1 MFINYFICVH
11 LDGAMWCPSDHQ
23 MEGFPY
29 FKRFKW
35 SRIFFLRRF
44 FSEIGGPYCA
54 RKSRVKGRPFLRR
67 KRGLGE
73 ATRRFLLFLDG
84 LFEDVKG
91 REGVERLFGKD
102 YLGMN
107 CHAPKPTLGA

>member
-1 MFINYFICVH
+1 M
-11 LDGAMWCPSDHQ
+11 
-23 MEGFPY
+23 
-29 FKRFKW
+29 
-35 SRIFFLRRF
+35 
-44 FSEIGGPYCA
+44 
-54 RKSRVKGRPFLRR
+54 KGRPFLRR

-107 CHAPKPTLGA
+107 TMLRFFSFSSYPLVHPLLPFV

>member
-1 MFINYFICVH
+1 M
-11 LDGAMWCPSDHQ
+11 
-23 MEGFPY
+23 
-29 FKRFKW
+29 
-35 SRIFFLRRF
+35 
-44 FSEIGGPYCA
+44 
-54 RKSRVKGRPFLRR
+54 KGRPFLRR

-73 ATRRFLLFLDG
+73 DTRRFLLFLDG

-107 CHAPKPTLGA
+107 TMLRFFSFSSYPLVHPLLPFV